1 MTEKITEEMF
11 SDKVVK
17 ALKCCIHDNYDYC
30 EECPYLKTK
39 PCQENLIQ
47 DAFGLINR
55 KDARIKELEGKVLIQ
70 QGLIDRQKTEIEKL
84 DEKFT
89 IASEAI
95 YEIEDALNKGSDND
109 WARETIEEYERLI
122 SET

>member
-1 MTEKITEEMF
+1 MTEKITDNEII
-11 SDKVVK
+11 K
-17 ALKCCIHDNYDYC
+17 AL
-30 EECPYLKTK
+30 EEFHHRILKT
-39 PCQENLIQ
+39 NLSYHIRESEMMSVINAL
-47 DAFGLINR
+47 DLINR
-55 KDARIKELEGKVLIQ
+55 KNARIKELEGKVLIQ

-122 SET
+122 AET